1 MDSKSFEEVLI
12 VAWCTD
18 LDSTIL
24 AGEANQRNENPM
36 CFSDVC
42 QELGKSIT
50 IQGVM
55 NECLEKK
62 FRNQVAD
69 YSKEDWADCRSSREK
84 KSVPMHHDTQ
94 PCVSPSKRLC
104 LRIHGPQKTD
114 IFGDFVANKKR
125 QFSQWLWQFIT
136 S

>member
-84 KSVPMHHDTQ
+84 NRFRCATIHNPVYHH
-94 PCVSPSKRLC
+94 PRGCASGYMGRK
-104 LRIHGPQKTD
+104 KTD

-125 QFSQWLWQFIT
+125 QFSQWLWQFII